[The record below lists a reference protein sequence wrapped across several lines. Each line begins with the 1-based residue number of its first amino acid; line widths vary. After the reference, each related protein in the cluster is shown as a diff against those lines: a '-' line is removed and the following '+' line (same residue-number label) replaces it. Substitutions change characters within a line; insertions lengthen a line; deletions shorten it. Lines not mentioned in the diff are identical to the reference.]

1 MLLTG
6 VRQPPPSNH
15 WPPNCAL
22 EAKVP
27 KEEPILGNTLGPQST
42 APMSTGPPKLE
53 NARLPQ
59 FTISDA

>member
-6 VRQPPPSNH
+6 VGWPPPSNH
-15 WPPNCAL
+15 WPPSCAL

-42 APMSTGPPKLE
+42 APTSKGPPG
-53 NARLPQ
+53 
-59 FTISDA
+59 